1 MSLQVNDIVVSKFG
15 YNCSLVTFYK
25 VIGFTPSKKSVKL
38 QEFTNKFA
46 TNDGYNQAGTVIPNL
61 PNDTSIITKRI
72 NEFSDGTDYIK
83 INDYEYA
90 YKWDNKPVWYDS
102 CD

>member
-1 MSLQVNDIVVSKFG
+1 MSLQLNDIVVSKFG

-38 QEFTNKFA
+38 QELTNEFV
-46 TNDGYNQAGTVIPNL
+46 TNDGYNQAGTVIPNMAK
-61 PNDTSIITKRI
+61 DTPIITKRMK
-72 NEFSDGTDYIK
+72 EFPDGTEYIK
-83 INDYEYA
+83 ISDYEYA

-102 CD
+102 YD